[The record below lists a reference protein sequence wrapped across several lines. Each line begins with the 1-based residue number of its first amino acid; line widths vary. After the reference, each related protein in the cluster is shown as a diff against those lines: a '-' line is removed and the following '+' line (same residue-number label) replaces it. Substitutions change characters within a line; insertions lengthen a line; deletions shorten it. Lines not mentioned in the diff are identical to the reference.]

1 MISTLP
7 FLQLGATTMGR
18 RVSADQLDCVLVK
31 CRWFSILCDEVV
43 DSSSMVQLMLFIR
56 MVFHDFAVTDLALL
70 PTTRGVDI

>member
-7 FLQLGATTMGR
+7 VLQLGATTMVR
-18 RVSADQLDCVLVK
+18 RVSADQVDCVLVK

-43 DSSSMVQLMLFIR
+43 DSSSMVQLMLFFR
-56 MVFHDFAVTDLALL
+56 MVFDDFAMKDVALL